1 MTTSLLLWDFGKAQV
16 AIFDE
21 SIDDPLTYRNA
32 IEDSDKEEWLKTMN
46 LEMESMYSN
55 SIWELI
61 DLQKKEGS
69 IPIRCKWIYKRNRGV
84 YRKVETF
91 KARLVV
97 KGYT

>member
-46 LEMESMYSN
+46 LEMECMYSN
-55 SIWELI
+55 LVWEHMDQLDGIKPI
-61 DLQKKEGS
+61 DY
-69 IPIRCKWIYKRNRGV
+69 KWIYKRKRRVDG
-84 YRKVETF
+84 KVKTF
-91 KARLVV
+91 IARLVD
-97 KGYT
+97 KGYA